1 MDDVLNGE
9 DCAYEPVVMAQ
20 VEPQHVVHSAG
31 GATQPGTPPCPG
43 DAVGQTEHRLCSST
57 WWRRCSRTSSSAP
70 GEAPAQGESLH
81 ESCFAVQGW
90 LMSFR
95 LGRFSMIFMVST
107 LTVTTRL
114 SRSRM

>member
-43 DAVGQTEHRLCSST
+43 TLSDRDVAGSSGFD
-57 WWRRCSRTSSSAP
+57 RPVIGVINNAACFVCLDLIP
-70 GEAPAQGESLH
+70 LH
-81 ESCFAVQGW
+81 DP
-90 LMSFR
+90 LN
-95 LGRFSMIFMVST
+95 
-107 LTVTTRL
+107 
-114 SRSRM
+114 SRS